1 MQHADLD
8 IRSRLAT
15 ASLPAMPQILV
26 QLMERCQADE
36 IGMAELAE
44 LIAKDAAM
52 TTKIL
57 RVANSS
63 AYHRRTRL
71 ASLEQSL
78 MLLGLDMVKT
88 LVISESVFQIFGDLS
103 HANPPDLRAFWKHS
117 LLAAVTARLIAQKI
131 DYPHVEEAYLAGL
144 LHDVGRLAL
153 LSLAP
158 REYTVNFCAPDD
170 ENLCAVEQR
179 TLELTHAEAGAWM
192 IANWN
197 LDSFLADSVLYHHE
211 PMVRLEKSH
220 PLIRIVSLAEFLARH
235 AQDDPSIEKA
245 GSLCGLAA
253 SDLTAIN
260 LSAAKQVQEAAD
272 YLGIDLTD
280 ADAVPPSPA
289 YTPPAPKQHGAS
301 EKLNET
307 VRNIVLA
314 SQAGA
319 SFTKPQDE
327 TGLLETVTRS
337 ARILFGFRDATVLL
351 VDAPGQALK
360 GISMGEQRQ
369 RLAGFSIPLDG
380 GGGAIADA
388 VLQGRTTFL
397 AQAGAGSAL
406 GVFEQQLQRILG
418 SDGLVCLPLGAKARC
433 VGVLVG
439 SVEPWQLADFRR
451 REGLLQ
457 AFAAQAST
465 ALIAMLSDNGKIR
478 SQDIALAEQYREASR
493 WVAHEVNN
501 PLAIIKNY
509 LSVLDRKLAKQEP
522 VSGEMSI
529 LNEEIDRVG
538 QLINGLADLQLD
550 AQHGATE
557 VGRIVAG
564 VVRLFV
570 DAESVPESVQIIV
583 RQPEQAFEVASD
595 SNTLKQIL
603 MNLIKNAA
611 EAMPDGGKIEVGI
624 SGFVNRDGHMHVELW
639 IKDSGPGIPA
649 EVMAKLF
656 SPVQS
661 TKGDGHRGL
670 GLSIV
675 HGLVK
680 NMHGHIT
687 CRSQKNGTTFEI
699 LLPVPSASN
708 QTPAWRPPV
717 RNSA

>member
-78 MLLGLDMVKT
+78 MLLGIDMVKT

-131 DYPHVEEAYLAGL
+131 DYSHVEEAYLAGL

-158 REYTVNFCAPDD
+158 REYTVNFSAPDD

-192 IANWN
+192 IGNLN

-211 PMVRLEKSH
+211 PMTRLEKSH
-220 PLIRIVSLAEFLARH
+220 PLIRIVSLAEFLVHH
-235 AQDDPSIEKA
+235 AQDDPSIVKA
-245 GSLCGLAA
+245 GALCGLTAGDLAA
-253 SDLTAIN
+253 IS
-260 LSAAKQVQEAAD
+260 LSAAKQVQKAAD
-272 YLGIDLTD
+272 HLGIDLTD
-280 ADAVPPSPA
+280 ADAVPPPVV
-289 YTPPAPKQHGAS
+289 YTPPAPNQQGANQQ
-301 EKLNET
+301 LNET

-337 ARILFGFRDATVLL
+337 ARILFGFKDATVLL
-351 VDAPGQALK
+351 VDVPSRALK
-360 GISMGEQRQ
+360 GVSLGEQRQ

-380 GGGAIADA
+380 GGAIADA
-388 VLQGRTTFL
+388 VLQGRTIFL
-397 AQAGAGSAL
+397 AQAGAGNTL
-406 GVFEQQLQRILG
+406 GVFEEQLQRILG
-418 SDGLVCLPLGAKARC
+418 SEGLICLPLGVKARC
-433 VGVLVG
+433 IGVLVG

-457 AFAAQAST
+457 AFAAQAGT
-465 ALIAMLSDNGKIR
+465 ALTAMLSDNGKIR

-522 VSGEMSI
+522 VNGEMSI

-550 AQHGATE
+550 AQQGTAE

-570 DAESVPESVQIIV
+570 DAESVPASVQIVV
-583 RQPEQAFEVASD
+583 RQPEQAFEVAGD

-611 EAMPDGGKIEVGI
+611 EAMPNGGKIEVGI

-680 NMHGHIT
+680 NMHGHIS
-687 CRSQKNGTTFEI
+687 CRSHKNGTTFEI

>member
-1 MQHADLD
+1 MQHANLD
-8 IRSRLAT
+8 IRNRLAT

-36 IGMAELAE
+36 IGMAQLAE

-63 AYHRRTRL
+63 AYHRRTRP

-78 MLLGLDMVKT
+78 MLLGIDMVKT
-88 LVISESVFQIFGDLS
+88 LVISESVFQVFGDLS
-103 HANPPDLRAFWKHS
+103 QANRPDLRVFWKHS

-158 REYTVNFCAPDD
+158 REYTVNFSAPDD

-192 IANWN
+192 IGNWN

-211 PMVRLEKSH
+211 PMTRLEKSH
-220 PLIRIVSLAEFLARH
+220 PLIRIVSLAEFLAHH
-235 AQDDPSIEKA
+235 AQEDPSIEKA
-245 GSLCGLAA
+245 GALCGLAA
-253 SDLTAIN
+253 GDLTAIN

-272 YLGIDLTD
+272 HLGIDLTD
-280 ADAVPPSPA
+280 ADTVPPPVPL
-289 YTPPAPKQHGAS
+289 TPPAPKQHGAS
-301 EKLNET
+301 EKLNEA
-307 VRNIVLA
+307 VRNIVLT

-319 SFTKPQDE
+319 SFSKPQDE

-337 ARILFGFRDATVLL
+337 ARILFGFKDATVFL
-351 VDAPGQALK
+351 VDAPGRALK

-380 GGGAIADA
+380 GGAIAEA
-388 VLQGRTTFL
+388 ALRGRTTFL
-397 AQAGAGSAL
+397 TQAGAGNAL
-406 GVFEQQLQRILG
+406 GVVEEQLRRILG
-418 SDGLVCLPLGAKARC
+418 AEDLVCLPLGIKARC
-433 VGVLVG
+433 VGVLIG
-439 SVEPWQLADFRR
+439 SMEPCQLADFRR

-457 AFAAQAST
+457 AFAVQAGS

-493 WVAHEVNN
+493 WVAHEANN

-522 VSGEMSI
+522 VSGEISI

-550 AQHGATE
+550 AQQGATE

-564 VVRLFV
+564 VVRLFL
-570 DAESVPESVQIIV
+570 DTESVPASVQIVV

-595 SNTLKQIL
+595 GNTLKQIL

-611 EAMPDGGKIEVGI
+611 EAMPNGGKIEVGI

-680 NMHGHIT
+680 NMHGHIS
-687 CRSQKNGTTFEI
+687 CRSHKNGTTFEI

-708 QTPAWRPPV
+708 KTPAWRPPV

>member
-1 MQHADLD
+1 MSGAW
-8 IRSRLAT
+8 RFCRW
-15 ASLPAMPQILV
+15 
-26 QLMERCQADE
+26 R
-36 IGMAELAE
+36 
-44 LIAKDAAM
+44 
-52 TTKIL
+52 
-57 RVANSS
+57 RAN
-63 AYHRRTRL
+63 TRL
-71 ASLEQSL
+71 
-78 MLLGLDMVKT
+78 
-88 LVISESVFQIFGDLS
+88 IF
-103 HANPPDLRAFWKHS
+103 PR
-117 LLAAVTARLIAQKI
+117 RMMKI
-131 DYPHVEEAYLAGL
+131 
-144 LHDVGRLAL
+144 
-153 LSLAP
+153 
-158 REYTVNFCAPDD
+158 F
-170 ENLCAVEQR
+170 CAVEQR

-211 PMVRLEKSH
+211 PMARLEKSH

-235 AQDDPSIEKA
+235 AQDDPSIENA

-253 SDLTAIN
+253 GDLTAIN
-260 LSAAKQVQEAAD
+260 LDAAKQVQEAAD

-280 ADAVPPSPA
+280 ADAMPPAVA
-289 YTPPAPKQHGAS
+289 YTPPAPKQHGAG

-337 ARILFGFRDATVLL
+337 ARILFGFKDATVLL
-351 VDAPGQALK
+351 VDAPGRALK
-360 GISMGEQRQ
+360 GISIGEQRQ

-380 GGGAIADA
+380 GGAIADA
-388 VLQGRTTFL
+388 VLQGRSTFL
-397 AQAGAGSAL
+397 TQAGTSNVL
-406 GVFEQQLQRILG
+406 GVSEEQLQRILG
-418 SDGLVCLPLGAKARC
+418 SDGLVCLPLGIKARC

-509 LSVLDRKLAKQEP
+509 LGVLDRKLAKQEP
-522 VSGEMSI
+522 VNGEMSI

-550 AQHGATE
+550 AQQGATE

-564 VVRLFV
+564 VVRLFL
-570 DAESVPESVQIIV
+570 DTESVPASVQIV
-583 RQPEQAFEVASD
+583 ARQPEQAFEIASD
-595 SNTLKQIL
+595 GNTLKQIL
-603 MNLIKNAA
+603 INLIKNAA
-611 EAMPDGGKIEVGI
+611 EAMPNGGKIEVGI
-624 SGFVNRDGHMHVELW
+624 SGFVNRDGHMHVEMW
-639 IKDSGPGIPA
+639 VKDSGPGIPA

-680 NMHGHIT
+680 NMHGHIS
-687 CRSQKNGTTFEI
+687 CRSHKNGTTFEI

>member
-36 IGMAELAE
+36 IGLAELAE

-52 TTKIL
+52 TSKIL

-63 AYHRRTRL
+63 AYHRRTRP

-78 MLLGLDMVKT
+78 MLLGIDMVKT
-88 LVISESVFQIFGDLS
+88 LVISESVFQVFGDLPQ
-103 HANPPDLRAFWKHS
+103 ANAPALRVFWKHS

-158 REYTVNFCAPDD
+158 REYTVNFSAPDD

-192 IANWN
+192 IAHWN

-211 PMVRLEKSH
+211 PMARLEKSH
-220 PLIRIVSLAEFLARH
+220 PLIRIVSLAEFLVHH
-235 AQDDPSIEKA
+235 AQDDPLIENA
-245 GSLCGLAA
+245 GALCGLAA
-253 SDLTAIN
+253 GDLTAIN

-280 ADAVPPSPA
+280 TDAAQSPVA
-289 YTPPAPKQHGAS
+289 YTPPAPNQHGANQ
-301 EKLNET
+301 KLNET
-307 VRNIVLA
+307 VRNMVLA

-319 SFTKPQDE
+319 SFTKPEDE

-337 ARILFGFRDATVLL
+337 ARILFGFKDATVFL
-351 VDAPGQALK
+351 VDVPGRALK
-360 GISMGEQRQ
+360 GISLGEQRQ

-380 GGGAIADA
+380 GGAIADA
-388 VLQGRTTFL
+388 ALQGRTTFL
-397 AQAGAGSAL
+397 TQAAAGHAL
-406 GVFEQQLQRILG
+406 GVFEEQLQRILG
-418 SDGLVCLPLGAKARC
+418 AEGLVCLPLGAKGRC

-439 SVEPWQLADFRR
+439 SVEPSQLADFRR

-465 ALIAMLSDNGKIR
+465 ALIAMLSENGKIR

-493 WVAHEVNN
+493 WVAHEVNS

-522 VSGEMSI
+522 ISGEMSI

-550 AQHGATE
+550 AQQGNTE

-564 VVRLFV
+564 VVRLFL
-570 DAESVPESVQIIV
+570 DAESVPPSVQIVV

-595 SNTLKQIL
+595 SNTLQQIL

-611 EAMPDGGKIEVGI
+611 EAMPTGGKIEIGI

-661 TKGDGHRGL
+661 TKGAGHRGL

-675 HGLVK
+675 HGLVR
-680 NMHGHIT
+680 NMQGHIS
-687 CRSQKNGTTFEI
+687 CRSHKNGTTFEI
-699 LLPVPSASN
+699 LLPVPSASS
-708 QTPAWRPPV
+708 QPLAWRPPV

>member
-1 MQHADLD
+1 MQHANPD
-8 IRSRLAT
+8 IRGRLST
-15 ASLPAMPQILV
+15 ACLPAMPQILV

-44 LIAKDAAM
+44 LMAKDAAM

-57 RVANSS
+57 RVANGS
-63 AYHRRTRL
+63 AYHRRTRS

-78 MLLGLDMVKT
+78 VMLGIDMVKT

-103 HANPPDLRAFWKHS
+103 QANAPDLRAFWKHS
-117 LLAAVTARLIAQKI
+117 LLAAITARLIAQKI

-144 LHDVGRLAL
+144 LHDIGRLAL

-158 REYTVNFCAPDD
+158 REYTVNFSAPDD
-170 ENLCAVEQR
+170 DNLCAVEQR
-179 TLELTHAEAGAWM
+179 TLELTHAEAGAWL
-192 IANWN
+192 IGHWN

-211 PMVRLEKSH
+211 PMARLEKSH
-220 PLIRIVSLAEFLARH
+220 PLIRIVALADFLARH
-235 AQDDPSIEKA
+235 AQDDPSVETA
-245 GSLCGLAA
+245 GSLCGLNAI
-253 SDLTAIN
+253 DLAAIN
-260 LSAAKQVQEAAD
+260 RSAAEQVQEAAD
-272 YLGIDLTD
+272 CLGIDLLD
-280 ADAVPPSPA
+280 ADAEPSPVA
-289 YTPPAPKQHGAS
+289 YTPLAPSQHSAKD
-301 EKLNET
+301 KLNET

-314 SQAGA
+314 SQAGT
-319 SFTKPQDE
+319 SFTKQQDE

-337 ARILFGFRDATVLL
+337 ARILFGFKDATVLL
-351 VDAPGQALK
+351 VDGAGRALK
-360 GISMGEQRQ
+360 GISLGEQRQ
-369 RLAGFSIPLDG
+369 RLVGFSIPLDG
-380 GGGAIADA
+380 GGAIGEAA
-388 VLQGRTTFL
+388 LQGRTTFL
-397 AQAGAGSAL
+397 TQAGNAL

-418 SDGLVCLPLGAKARC
+418 ADDLVCLPLGANERC

-439 SVEPWQLADFRR
+439 SVEPWQLADFQR
-451 REGLLQ
+451 RESLLQ
-457 AFAAQAST
+457 AFAAQATS
-465 ALIAMLSDNGKIR
+465 ALKTMLSENGKTR
-478 SQDIALAEQYREASR
+478 SQDVALAEEYRAASR
-493 WVAHEVNN
+493 RVAHEVNN

-522 VSGEMSI
+522 ISVEMSI

-538 QLINGLADLQLD
+538 QLINGLADLQPA
-550 AQHGATE
+550 AQPGATE

-564 VVRLFV
+564 VVRLFL
-570 DAESVPESVQIIV
+570 DTESVPSSVQIV
-583 RQPEQAFEVASD
+583 VHKPEQAFEVASD

-611 EAMPDGGKIEVGI
+611 EAMPNGGKIEIGI
-624 SGFVNRDGHMHVELW
+624 NGFVNRDGHMHVELW

-661 TKGDGHRGL
+661 TKGEGHRGL

-675 HGLVK
+675 HSLVK
-680 NMHGHIT
+680 NAHGHIS
-687 CRSQKNGTTFEI
+687 CRSHKKGTTFEI

-708 QTPAWRPPV
+708 QTPAWRSPV